1 LRSEAVQGVSA
12 FALLDLNPLADDF
25 EALLRG
31 FAELLLARPK
41 PPRAMMD
48 RPILGGCDGK
58 PSNEVARLS
67 LDHLVGAAEKRK
79 RNGEPERLSGF

>member
-31 FAELLLARPK
+31 FAELLLARPQAS
-41 PPRAMMD
+41 PRYDESSHSWGM
-48 RPILGGCDGK
+48 
-58 PSNEVARLS
+58 
-67 LDHLVGAAEKRK
+67 
-79 RNGEPERLSGF
+79 